1 MTRSCIYHVYILMRD
16 VGIFVQR
23 GLINGTGPP
32 SHPPPHHHPPTP
44 LRFKLRILKDKNTPE
59 QLL

>member
-1 MTRSCIYHVYILMRD
+1 MTRSCIYHVYIPMRD

-23 GLINGTGPP
+23 GLLNGTGPP
-32 SHPPPHHHPPTP
+32 SHPPPTPPPTP
-44 LRFKLRILKDKNTPE
+44 LRFKIRILKDKNTPE

>member
-1 MTRSCIYHVYILMRD
+1 MRD

-23 GLINGTGPP
+23 GLLNGTEPP
-32 SHPPPHHHPPTP
+32 SHPTPTL